1 MSERPEQLVLP
12 LAEEQN
18 LSDAPERFGSWH
30 EWITSLPL
38 GPASEPPDDAEAE
51 RRIAA

>member
-1 MSERPEQLVLP
+1 MSERLEQLLLP
-12 LAEEQN
+12 PDEE
-18 LSDAPERFGSWH
+18 PEPNGWH
-30 EWITSLPL
+30 EWIVRLPL